1 MKLYF
6 HLAAGNADSS
16 SYCIC
21 HMVGFGLVDLK
32 LIDSCYFLEYKSM
45 SLEEEEEEEE
55 AVVAGS

>member
-1 MKLYF
+1 M
-6 HLAAGNADSS
+6 AAGNADSS